1 MSQLVLTAM
10 LAVTVEA
17 LVEYG
22 KSVLLSAAQ
31 GGWKTAVIQLSAAVV
46 AVLLCLLSGA
56 DLFCAMGIEL
66 GEIGGSVLTGILI
79 ARGSNYLADFISRIT
94 TVKQS

>member
-1 MSQLVLTAM
+1 MTQFALTAM

-22 KSVLLSAAQ
+22 KSVLSSATQ
-31 GGWKTAVIQLSAAVV
+31 GGWKTVVIQLAAAVV
-46 AVLLCLLSGA
+46 SVLLCLLSGA

-66 GEIGGSVLTGILI
+66 GEIGGCVLTGILI

-94 TVKQS
+94 TAKES